1 MYKVKIKSNK
11 NKNKNSHVT
20 HVCRGK
26 KEEGEQRIK
35 RKNGKKE
42 RWEREQQR
50 KIIGEHEKVG

>member
-1 MYKVKIKSNK
+1 MYKVKIKS

-26 KEEGEQRIK
+26 KGEGEQRIK

-42 RWEREQQR
+42 RWEREQQG
-50 KIIGEHEKVG
+50 KIIGEHEKMG